1 MVYGHSV
8 HIEVL
13 CITGGNK
20 NERSKKF
27 WTYLILEPNGSS
39 RVSYSQKVTDAVCKR
54 NLSVG
59 SDTSSDTIPTLDS
72 TAYSFIFKCH
82 AIILAAGE
90 NFYPHFSF
98 FLTLPIC

>member
-13 CITGGNK
+13 CITGGYK
-20 NERSKKF
+20 TERPNKF

-39 RVSYSQKVTDAVCKR
+39 RMSYSQKVTDAVCKR

-98 FLTLPIC
+98 SF